1 MLPVIGFS
9 QIKLSAQWIWVA
21 LLFVVAWICLFIG
34 VISLGAFA
42 YAEQCLWIAL
52 SIFAIDLYLLVACI
66 LLARRRLQRLAH
78 SYELVSE
85 AHLDERAEVLIEDEI
100 GRCAKA
106 FNDVARE
113 YQQLDRFL
121 HSCVD
126 ETRFTAEELER
137 TTTNIAEAAALQHQR
152 LDSAAVAT
160 EEMSETVGNISNNVR
175 DTLTVSTEAHETSQ
189 QGQASAESVV
199 AEMRHVERAVTETEK
214 VLVALAQRSQ
224 RIGEIVSTIDDI
236 TKQVNLLAL
245 NAAIEAARAGSAGQG
260 FAVVANEVRSLAQ
273 HSADATGDISELVL
287 TIQDEIEHAV
297 SSIQQ
302 GSHQVDT
309 SVSLV
314 NDMRGVLQS
323 INHGAMQTRE
333 MIESV
338 VTGAEEHV
346 SASQEMARA
355 MEELSQL
362 AEANQQRT
370 QDTLEMVRYLRQL
383 AEKLSGRSRLA

>member
-1 MLPVIGFS
+1 M
-9 QIKLSAQWIWVA
+9 
-21 LLFVVAWICLFIG
+21 
-34 VISLGAFA
+34 
-42 YAEQCLWIAL
+42 
-52 SIFAIDLYLLVACI
+52 
-66 LLARRRLQRLAH
+66 
-78 SYELVSE
+78 
-85 AHLDERAEVLIEDEI
+85 
-100 GRCAKA
+100 
-106 FNDVARE
+106 
-113 YQQLDRFL
+113 
-121 HSCVD
+121 
-126 ETRFTAEELER
+126 
-137 TTTNIAEAAALQHQR
+137 
-152 LDSAAVAT
+152 
-160 EEMSETVGNISNNVR
+160 
-175 DTLTVSTEAHETSQ
+175 
-189 QGQASAESVV
+189 
-199 AEMRHVERAVTETEK
+199 
-214 VLVALAQRSQ
+214 
-224 RIGEIVSTIDDI
+224 
-236 TKQVNLLAL
+236 
-245 NAAIEAARAGSAGQG
+245 
-260 FAVVANEVRSLAQ
+260 
-273 HSADATGDISELVL
+273 
-287 TIQDEIEHAV
+287 